1 MKNCFVIDFVAFL
14 AAALPLAGC
23 GSSDSKPTNISLR
36 GTLSPAPG
44 LATSDFTVWGPSDAA
59 PSAVSA
65 DGSWSASG
73 YPHRTGI
80 LFATPKSGSAAAAS
94 LGAESGLYMT
104 PAADKVRLVKGSGG
118 YTGLSDAGAS
128 YAAALDGGALDG
140 GAPDGGAPSNA
151 GTGASAY
158 GIATDGDM
166 AMDATTTVI
175 SLLIMHPMLAHPS
188 SDVSTAQLR
197 WMIARMAGGWPCLA
211 QAAAVYDADLLSR
224 LDFSADPSFTAPFA
238 TCLDDLAAMPV
249 TTPAVPTGKQAM
261 QLLELSF
268 SPAGRFSDMGDQPV
282 DVSLAVAGLQV
293 SSVAQVSADN
303 KAAVVE
309 PKTKNGTGLDYYYT
323 IKQLDDS
330 LTKAGTDAPIFA
342 SPGQF
347 ELHTTGPALASGFIP
362 SSSYFG
368 YLDVVGNSIETVTS
382 FVTGLAVKSPNRH
395 ITLPSQHMY
404 EVRFFSG
411 GFGFGVTAD
420 AYAFASANFSAEHD
434 AALYQNVA
442 MAVVEM
448 IAIIPGA
455 GEVLAEGEG
464 GKILQEVVQK
474 TIVDLR
480 ALLAAK
486 GTNVTGD
493 DVYNLMYGV
502 VKTALDSAVSSVTSD
517 VQAGIGKK
525 LLGWLVGGGKK
536 AIATVVGLPGKV
548 AKGGALGNRAFR
560 LSNPESVMEYTIVA
574 VGYTPGNCEPF
585 MNTMV
590 IQYGAYPAD
599 CKQCA
604 NLACPTEC
612 NGCGSSCLGTAK
624 TIATSN
630 IDACLICN
638 EQGSSSDACGT
649 AFRKSM
655 LDGAYTPG
663 AGQPQEMS
671 QNVRSCI
678 INACDACTTWYLAQS
693 LCVFPKQ

>member
-1 MKNCFVIDFVAFL
+1 VKNCIVAVFVL
-14 AAALPLAGC
+14 ALPLAGC
-23 GSSDSKPTNISLR
+23 GSSDSKTTTVVAFQ

-44 LATSDFTVWGPSDAA
+44 LAASDFTVWGPSDDA
-59 PSAVSA
+59 PAAVSA
-65 DGSWSASG
+65 SGAWSANG

-104 PAADKVRLVKGSGG
+104 PAADSARVVKGGDIGSTDGG
-118 YTGLSDAGAS
+118 AGYSAE
-128 YAAALDGGALDG
+128 LDGGALDG
-140 GAPDGGAPSNA
+140 GTPTHA
-151 GTGASAY
+151 GTGGAAY
-158 GIATDGDM
+158 GVATDGDM

-175 SLLIMHPMLAHPS
+175 SMLIMHPMLAHPS
-188 SDVSTAQLR
+188 SDVSAAQLR
-197 WMIARMAGGWPCLA
+197 WMTARMASGWPCLA
-211 QAAAVYDADLLSR
+211 QAAVVYDADLLAR
-224 LDFSADPSFTAPFA
+224 LDFSVDVNFTTPFA
-238 TCLDDLAAMPV
+238 ACLDDVATMPV
-249 TTPAVPTGKQAM
+249 TTPTVPTGKQAK
-261 QLLELSF
+261 QLLTLPP
-268 SPAGRFSDMGDQPV
+268 SPTGPFLDNGDQPV
-282 DVSLAVAGLQV
+282 DVNLANAGIQV

-303 KAAVVE
+303 KAAIVE
-309 PKTKNGTGLDYYYT
+309 PSTKNGTGLDYYYT
-323 IKQLDDS
+323 VRQIDDS
-330 LTKAGTDAPIFA
+330 LSKQGTDSPIFA
-342 SPGQF
+342 SPEQLV
-347 ELHTTGPALASGFIP
+347 LHSTGSVLASGFIP

-382 FVTGLAVKSPNRH
+382 FVTGLAVKAPNRNV
-395 ITLPSQHMY
+395 TLPSQHMY

-420 AYAFASANFSAEHD
+420 AYAFASANFSTEHND
-434 AALYQNVA
+434 ALYQNVA

-480 ALLAAK
+480 KLLADK
-486 GTNVTGD
+486 GANVTGD

-502 VKTALDSAVSSVTSD
+502 VKTALDAAVSSVTSD
-517 VQAGIGKK
+517 VQAGVGKR

-560 LSNPESVMEYTIVA
+560 LSSPESVMEYTIVA
-574 VGYTPGNCEPF
+574 VGYKPGNCEPF

-599 CKQCA
+599 CKACA
-604 NLACPTEC
+604 NLACPSEC
-612 NGCGSSCLGTAK
+612 NGCGSACLATGK

-630 IDACLICN
+630 NDACQICN
-638 EQGSSSDACGT
+638 ATGKSSDACSK
-649 AFRKSM
+649 AFLKSM
-655 LDGAYTPG
+655 NDVAYTPG
-663 AGQPQEMS
+663 AGQPQEMV
-671 QNVRSCI
+671 QNVRVCI
-678 INACDACTTWYLAQS
+678 INACDACLAWYSAQAV
-693 LCVFPKQ
+693 CVFPTQ